1 MSIWSARLC
10 LCVVALLCLTITPV
24 DADLP
29 VHCTHAE
36 VQGEWV
42 FHRGQGGLEK
52 AGAKCSK
59 GAKRFDDRTD
69 AYGLGEPNYKVVD
82 QMKVKLLEPNVAVHT
97 NAQGKQV
104 KGTWTMIYDEGFEV
118 VLAGHKYF
126 AFSKFKK
133 GGHCEDSTQC
143 DVQRSSCH
151 KTFPGWYH
159 NEQNPDKASWG
170 CYHAHKTGTGHKDK
184 EYRIMDTTEFLQ
196 KSYQSEHDLVKHIN
210 ESPARFKAKVYP
222 HLHGKSMH
230 ELHQMGGGKLYQIP
244 SAVANI
250 EEAEKDDIS
259 DLPKE
264 MDWRSHKA
272 KGATEKQNYVGP
284 VINQGSCGSC
294 YAVAVTD
301 MIHSRV
307 RVKTLNAKKP
317 KLSVQETLSC
327 SEYGQGCKGGF
338 PFLVGKYAQDFGIA
352 KESAKPYVGH
362 SGVSCNKK
370 AKPEVRATG
379 YGYIGGYYGSC
390 NHKKMMRELHNNG
403 PIVVGFNTEA
413 GLWHYESGLYESV
426 ESLVETAESDH
437 PASTWGVFD
446 KKKGPRLHNH
456 WEKTTHAVLVV
467 GYGENDQHGKFWT
480 VKNSWG
486 PNWGEDGYFKIQR
499 GTDHCAFESM
509 AVHAE
514 PVVGNER
521 YFETLEEQRMEDM
534 QEMGQS
540 NDEEDSDA
548 ESVDS
553 ITSLNA

>member
-1 MSIWSARLC
+1 MGISQRATMSIWSARLC

-196 KSYQSEHDLVKHIN
+196 KSHRLWIHRWLLWILQPQEND
-210 ESPARFKAKVYP
+210 ARTAQQWTHCCRFQYRGWSVALRIWALRICRVI
-222 HLHGKSMH
+222 
-230 ELHQMGGGKLYQIP
+230 GG
-244 SAVANI
+244 N
-250 EEAEKDDIS
+250 
-259 DLPKE
+259 
-264 MDWRSHKA
+264 
-272 KGATEKQNYVGP
+272 
-284 VINQGSCGSC
+284 C
-294 YAVAVTD
+294 
-301 MIHSRV
+301 RV
-307 RVKTLNAKKP
+307 RP
-317 KLSVQETLSC
+317 SC
-327 SEYGQGCKGGF
+327 LHLGC
-338 PFLVGKYAQDFGIA
+338 L
-352 KESAKPYVGH
+352 
-362 SGVSCNKK
+362 
-370 AKPEVRATG
+370 
-379 YGYIGGYYGSC
+379 
-390 NHKKMMRELHNNG
+390 
-403 PIVVGFNTEA
+403 
-413 GLWHYESGLYESV
+413 
-426 ESLVETAESDH
+426 
-437 PASTWGVFD
+437 
-446 KKKGPRLHNH
+446 
-456 WEKTTHAVLVV
+456 
-467 GYGENDQHGKFWT
+467 
-480 VKNSWG
+480 
-486 PNWGEDGYFKIQR
+486 
-499 GTDHCAFESM
+499 
-509 AVHAE
+509 
-514 PVVGNER
+514 
-521 YFETLEEQRMEDM
+521 
-534 QEMGQS
+534 
-540 NDEEDSDA
+540 
-548 ESVDS
+548 
-553 ITSLNA
+553 